1 MSVPEGAACI
11 SSFASVILSSA
22 NLLPAIAALALT
34 SALTISKLASLDF
47 AIAAEAF
54 ISAFTIAPSTIFA
67 DVIVL
72 SLGVPI
78 VIAVPRVRIKKSEP
92 LGGAEE
98 KIIEL
103 PSIANP
109 SLG

>member
-11 SSFASVILSSA
+11 SSFASDIVSSTILS
-22 NLLPAIAALALT
+22 LLTVPW
-34 SALTISKLASLDF
+34 
-47 AIAAEAF
+47 
-54 ISAFTIAPSTIFA
+54 P
-67 DVIVL
+67 
-72 SLGVPI
+72 GVPI
-78 VIAVPRVRIKKSEP
+78 FNAVPRVRIKKSAP

-98 KIIEL
+98 KIIEV

>member
-22 NLLPAIAALALT
+22 NLLPAIAAEVFI
-34 SALTISKLASLDF
+34 SALTIV
-47 AIAAEAF
+47 
-54 ISAFTIAPSTIFA
+54 PSTIFA
-67 DVIVL
+67 DVTVL

-78 VIAVPRVRIKKSEP
+78 PTAFPRVRIKKSAP
-92 LGGAEE
+92 LAGAEAN
-98 KIIEL
+98 IMSL

-109 SLG
+109 SLGLVPELGF